1 MAYTVDVDLNRGE
14 IYALLQDRARRIGNR
29 VANVARRRSPKATGK
44 LAASIMTVA
53 ASAPG
58 FVFADI
64 GTPLNY
70 GIWVHEGTGIYGR
83 GHPIRPTRASVM
95 RFRPGRSIGP
105 IRPQGHFHRG
115 RQRSGFVYAKSVRGQ
130 VGSPFLTSALS
141 DVVGSSGRIRHF
153 GRSRRG

>member
-1 MAYTVDVDLNRGE
+1 MPYTVDVDLNRAE

-29 VANVARRRSPKATGK
+29 VASVARRRAPKTTGK
-44 LAASIMTVA
+44 LAASIMTVSA
-53 ASAPG
+53 AAPG

-70 GIWVHEGTGIYGR
+70 GIWVHEGTGIYGSGR
-83 GHPIRPTRASVM
+83 PIRPTRSRVM
-95 RFRPGRSIGP
+95 RFKPGRSIGP

-115 RQRSGFVYAKSVRGQ
+115 RQRSSFVYARSVRGQ
-130 VGSPFLTSALS
+130 IGSPYLTSALA